1 VENRATR
8 PNSHWLKQLNTEQW
22 LQFVQDCCTPGT
34 QHQKL
39 EKVGQQAIALVFFDR
54 QEQTCTNEGDN
65 NRNDD
70 IRIHVLGL
78 PTDLPPKS
86 RPAGKVGR
94 DLTQRTNAEAGRI
107 QYES

>member
-1 VENRATR
+1 MN
-8 PNSHWLKQLNTEQW
+8 
-22 LQFVQDCCTPGT
+22 
-34 QHQKL
+34 
-39 EKVGQQAIALVFFDR
+39 
-54 QEQTCTNEGDN
+54 
-65 NRNDD
+65 D